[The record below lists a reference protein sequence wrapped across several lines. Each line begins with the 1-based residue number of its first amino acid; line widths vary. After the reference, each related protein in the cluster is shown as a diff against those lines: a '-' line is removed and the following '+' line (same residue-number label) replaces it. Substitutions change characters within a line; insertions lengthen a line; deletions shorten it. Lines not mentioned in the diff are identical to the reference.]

1 MIGVRTTP
9 PSNQEEIPWTPA
21 CGSRKSPSSPSC
33 SCRTTATRKIT
44 TARLVRPF
52 ITAIVIIPFFFKGA
66 ATSGN
71 GLLLE
76 VAGILAGIAL
86 GVFAASLMRVFADPA
101 TGRPATR
108 GGLPYCLFWVVIVA
122 ARLYFAYGAQHVF
135 SQQLGEWLY
144 TNHVTVDA
152 LTAAIIFF
160 SVAMLLGR
168 TGALALRARR
178 LGARQS
184 ATAGAQLSAPVR

>member
-1 MIGVRTTP
+1 MDASVL
-9 PSNQEEIPWTPA
+9 IPNLVILA
-21 CGSRKSPSSPSC
+21 VVLISDLGYRKV
-33 SCRTTATRKIT
+33 TVL
-44 TARLVRPF
+44 RLIRPF
-52 ITAIVIIPFFFKGA
+52 IAAAVIIPFFFKGA

-76 VAGILAGIAL
+76 VAGIVAGIAL
-86 GVFAASLMRVFADPA
+86 GILAASLMRVFADPA

-122 ARLYFAYGAQHVF
+122 ARLFFAYGAQHVF
-135 SQQLGEWLY
+135 SRQLGEWLS
-144 TNHVTVDA
+144 TNHITVDA

-184 ATAGAQLSAPVR
+184 AASAALGAPVR

>member
-1 MIGVRTTP
+1 VDTSVWLPQVAILAVILISDYG
-9 PSNQEEIPWTPA
+9 I
-21 CGSRKSPSSPSC
+21 
-33 SCRTTATRKIT
+33 RKIT
-44 TARLVRPF
+44 TARLIRPF
-52 ITAIVIIPFFFKGA
+52 ITAVVIIPFFFKGA

-76 VAGILAGIAL
+76 VAGVLAGIAL
-86 GVFAASLMRVFADPA
+86 GVLAAALLRVSADQV
-101 TGRPATR
+101 TGRPLSR
-108 GGLPYCLFWVVIVA
+108 GGLPYAIFWVVIVA

-135 SQQLGEWLY
+135 SQSLGEWLY

-152 LTAAIIFF
+152 LTAALIFF

-178 LGARQS
+178 VS
-184 ATAGAQLSAPVR
+184 AGADVKVGAPLSAPVR

>member
-1 MIGVRTTP
+1 MDTSVWLPQVAILAVILISDYG
-9 PSNQEEIPWTPA
+9 I
-21 CGSRKSPSSPSC
+21 
-33 SCRTTATRKIT
+33 RKIT
-44 TARLVRPF
+44 TARLIRQF

-76 VAGILAGIAL
+76 VAGVLAGIAL
-86 GVFAASLMRVFADPA
+86 GVLAAALLRVSADQV
-101 TGRPATR
+101 TGRPLSR
-108 GGLPYCLFWVVIVA
+108 GGLPYAIFWVVIVA

-135 SQQLGEWLY
+135 SQSLGEWLY

-152 LTAAIIFF
+152 LTAALIFF

-178 LGARQS
+178 VSAGADVKVGAR
-184 ATAGAQLSAPVR
+184 LSAPVR

>member
-1 MIGVRTTP
+1 MDASVW
-9 PSNQEEIPWTPA
+9 IPQVA
-21 CGSRKSPSSPSC
+21 ILAVVLISDYGI
-33 SCRTTATRKIT
+33 RKIT

-52 ITAIVIIPFFFKGA
+52 IAAIVIIPFFYKGA

-76 VAGILAGIAL
+76 VAGVAAGIAL
-86 GVFAASLMRVFADPA
+86 GVLAAALMRVFADPA
-101 TGRPATR
+101 TGQPASR
-108 GGLPYCLFWVVIVA
+108 GGLPYAIFWTVIAA

-135 SQQLGEWLY
+135 SRSLGEWLY
-144 TNHVTVDA
+144 TNQVTVDA
-152 LTAAIIFF
+152 LTAALIFF

-178 LGARQS
+178 VAAR
-184 ATAGAQLSAPVR
+184 ADVKAGLPLSAPVR

>member
-1 MIGVRTTP
+1 VDA
-9 PSNQEEIPWTPA
+9 SVWIPQVA
-21 CGSRKSPSSPSC
+21 ILAVVLLSDYG
-33 SCRTTATRKIT
+33 TRKIT
-44 TARLVRPF
+44 TVRLVRPF
-52 ITAIVIIPFFFKGA
+52 ITAIIIIPFFYKGA

-76 VAGILAGIAL
+76 VAGLLAGVAL
-86 GVFAASLMRVFADPA
+86 GVFAAALMRVFTDPA

-108 GGLPYCLFWVVIVA
+108 GGLPYAIFWVVIAA

-135 SQQLGEWLY
+135 SRSLGEWLY
-144 TNHVTVDA
+144 TNNVTVNA
-152 LTAAIIFF
+152 LTAALIFF

-178 LGARQS
+178 AAARQGVTV
-184 ATAGAQLSAPVR
+184 AAPLSAPVR

>member
-1 MIGVRTTP
+1 MDASVWIPQVAILAVVLLSDYGV
-9 PSNQEEIPWTPA
+9 
-21 CGSRKSPSSPSC
+21 
-33 SCRTTATRKIT
+33 RKIT
-44 TARLVRPF
+44 TARLIRPF

-86 GVFAASLMRVFADPA
+86 GVLAASLMRVFADQA

-135 SQQLGEWLY
+135 SQQLGQWLY

-178 LGARQS
+178 LGARRS
-184 ATAGAQLSAPVR
+184 ATASAPLSASVR

>member
-1 MIGVRTTP
+1 MDTSVWLPQVAILAVILISDYG
-9 PSNQEEIPWTPA
+9 I
-21 CGSRKSPSSPSC
+21 
-33 SCRTTATRKIT
+33 RKIT
-44 TARLVRPF
+44 TARLIRPF

-76 VAGILAGIAL
+76 VAGVLAGIAL
-86 GVFAASLMRVFADPA
+86 GVLAAALLRVSADQV
-101 TGRPATR
+101 TGRPLSR
-108 GGLPYCLFWVVIVA
+108 GGLPYAIFWVVIVA
-122 ARLYFAYGAQHVF
+122 ARLYFAYCAQHVF
-135 SQQLGEWLY
+135 SQSLGEWLN

-152 LTAAIIFF
+152 LTAALIFF

-178 LGARQS
+178 VS
-184 ATAGAQLSAPVR
+184 AGADVKVGAPLSAPVR

>member
-1 MIGVRTTP
+1 MDTSVWLPQVAILAVILISDYG
-9 PSNQEEIPWTPA
+9 I
-21 CGSRKSPSSPSC
+21 
-33 SCRTTATRKIT
+33 RKIT
-44 TARLVRPF
+44 TARLIRPF

-76 VAGILAGIAL
+76 VAGVLAGIAL
-86 GVFAASLMRVFADPA
+86 GVLAAALLRVSADRV
-101 TGRPATR
+101 TGRPVSR
-108 GGLPYCLFWVVIVA
+108 GGLPYAIFWVVIVA

-135 SQQLGEWLY
+135 SQSLGEWLY

-152 LTAAIIFF
+152 LTAALIFF

-178 LGARQS
+178 VS
-184 ATAGAQLSAPVR
+184 AGADVKVGAPLSAPLR

>member
-1 MIGVRTTP
+1 MDASVWIPQVAILAVVLLSDYGV
-9 PSNQEEIPWTPA
+9 
-21 CGSRKSPSSPSC
+21 
-33 SCRTTATRKIT
+33 RKIT
-44 TARLVRPF
+44 TARLIRPF

-86 GVFAASLMRVFADPA
+86 GVLAASLLRVFADQA

-135 SQQLGEWLY
+135 SQQLGQWLY

-168 TGALALRARR
+168 TGALSLRARR
-178 LGARQS
+178 LGARRP
-184 ATAGAQLSAPVR
+184 ATASAPLSESVR

>member
-1 MIGVRTTP
+1 MDTSVWLPQVAILAVILISDYG
-9 PSNQEEIPWTPA
+9 I
-21 CGSRKSPSSPSC
+21 
-33 SCRTTATRKIT
+33 RKIT
-44 TARLVRPF
+44 TARLIRPF

-76 VAGILAGIAL
+76 VAGVLAGIAL
-86 GVFAASLMRVFADPA
+86 GVLAAALLRVSADQV
-101 TGRPATR
+101 TGRPVSR
-108 GGLPYCLFWVVIVA
+108 GGLPYAIFWVVIVA

-135 SQQLGEWLY
+135 SQSLGEWLY

-152 LTAAIIFF
+152 LTAALIFF

-178 LGARQS
+178 VS
-184 ATAGAQLSAPVR
+184 AGANVQAGAPLSAPVR

>member
-1 MIGVRTTP
+1 VDASVWIPQVAILAVVLLSDYGV
-9 PSNQEEIPWTPA
+9 
-21 CGSRKSPSSPSC
+21 
-33 SCRTTATRKIT
+33 RKIT
-44 TARLVRPF
+44 TSRLVRPF
-52 ITAIVIIPFFFKGA
+52 ITAIVIVPFFFKGA

-76 VAGILAGIAL
+76 VAGILAGLAL
-86 GVFAASLMRVFADPA
+86 GVLAASLMRVFADPA

-108 GGLPYCLFWVVIVA
+108 GGLSYCLFWVVIVA

-135 SQQLGEWLY
+135 SRQLGQWLY
-144 TNHVTVDA
+144 TNHVAVDA

-178 LGARQS
+178 LGARRPVTAS
-184 ATAGAQLSAPVR
+184 APLSAPVR

>member
-1 MIGVRTTP
+1 VDA
-9 PSNQEEIPWTPA
+9 SVWIPEVA
-21 CGSRKSPSSPSC
+21 ILAVVILSDYGHR
-33 SCRTTATRKIT
+33 RIT
-44 TARLVRPF
+44 TARLIRPF

-66 ATSGN
+66 STSGN

-76 VAGILAGIAL
+76 VAGILAGVAL
-86 GVFAASLMRVFADPA
+86 GVFAASLMRVLADPA

-135 SQQLGEWLY
+135 SKQLGEWLY
-144 TNHVTVDA
+144 TNHVSVDA

-168 TGALALRARR
+168 TGALALRARK
-178 LGARQS
+178 LGAGQS